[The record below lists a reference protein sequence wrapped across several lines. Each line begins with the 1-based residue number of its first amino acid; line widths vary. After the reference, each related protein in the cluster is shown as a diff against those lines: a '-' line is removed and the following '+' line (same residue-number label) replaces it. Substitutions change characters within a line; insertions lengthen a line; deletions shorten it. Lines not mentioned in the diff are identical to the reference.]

1 MLVFGN
7 VAEDGRGVA
16 EIDEKKMAKRR
27 DNRIR
32 GERLNFI
39 YSSLI
44 ELSLH
49 F

>member
-1 MLVFGN
+1 MPVFGD
-7 VAEDGRGVA
+7 VAEEGRGVA
-16 EIDEKKMAKRR
+16 EIDEKNMAKRR
-27 DNRIR
+27 ENRIR
-32 GERLNFI
+32 GESLNFI